1 MRKAIHKESQ
11 ALLAL
16 KTYEKKNL
24 TNKEAANAVHNEI
37 NTLAGLTHPNIMRLW
52 EVID

>member
-1 MRKAIHKESQ
+1 VAI
-11 ALLAL
+11 

-24 TNKEAANAVHNEI
+24 INKSASSAVHNEI
-37 NTLAGLTHPNIMRLW
+37 NTLADLNHPNIMRLF